1 MYSNGHYSHRGGIA
15 GYSDGTIRYCVN
27 NATVNNNWSCGGG
40 IAGTVGS
47 GIVEFCANHGTVGG
61 GSSCDLLGGIVG
73 EMTGEGVIFGCYNDG
88 KVFSTDYD
96 YIGGICG
103 RVKLNDRIIGCIN
116 LGRVYGDDCIG
127 GIAGSGHVV
136 KCLNAGVVTGDDEV
150 GGIGGEAE
158 SAFDC
163 YVLNGSAAKIGGKNS
178 NGGYWVGTADILN
191 GNVCGWLNS
200 GVNTYSIYGITE
212 IFTQNIDSD
221 PYPTFGS
228 SKVTKSGSSYV
239 NTEYSVKVE
248 CERGYGSVEGAGNY
262 KPDAAVT
269 LTAKPAPGC
278 VFDHYEVKT
287 SVSGRM
293 NGWGGDQIDC
303 PVQTVKN
310 YTEETIIL
318 TDKITK
324 SYTVRA
330 VFKIFDETPED
341 MKVTVK
347 LELECTDD
355 AGGWNSDILPVDL
368 VDSAGAMHH
377 WEVNRNDLDDK
388 GEKVSHD
395 FDLGVTSPVAVYV
408 TPDFGGGMTLR
419 SYGLKARMWVNG
431 SGTAIESNE
440 VTIRSGIF
448 MTSRYGNDY
457 MHISFENFGNS
468 SVGNAETGEWNASY
482 TTCKDAWEK
491 GKSDASFTIRLESAW
506 LIDSPL
512 ELSGNQ
518 SVRLDLNG
526 YPIIRT
532 IKKTQ
537 KEGELFKIGE
547 GATLTI
553 VDSMPSR
560 KSCGNFTG
568 GSIQGGRSDN
578 SGGLIECKGTLVMTG
593 GTLYNGGTTDNGGA
607 IKLTGSGK
615 ANLTGT
621 LISNCWSDKSGI
633 FYQNYGGAIYMEDK
647 AQTTLKDCTIRNCRA
662 YYYGGGIYMDDEDN
676 LLNCENV
683 AIIACTVDDNSGGGL
698 YQNKGETN
706 WVGGKIER
714 CSAYEYGGGLYQR
727 YGKVYIRNVEFKS
740 NQSNYHG
747 GAIYCDSYDGLWLV
761 DCKLQQNKS
770 DGYGGAIYMNQKNL
784 YLSDCSV
791 ISNASVNGGGG
802 IYVARSCTIGVSGV
816 TVIRGN
822 DGEGSMDNL
831 VLGSNALIYNH
842 GLNPGS
848 EIHLR
853 SSFDGNVKLGG
864 SLTSEYQ
871 LREYFRADYGKLELA
886 DIETVNT
893 ELRASI
899 FSSGKAGLIIGAV
912 IMVAAA
918 LGGLLYTR
926 RKRKGETQ

>member
-1 MYSNGHYSHRGGIA
+1 MKKRISALLITILMVMFCLPISVSAEETSTKTPETVGVYEEADDLARWGIGEEYAIVPCNAGTSAVDLNGSNGTDITIHKSHRKVNQRWTLGKVGEYYYFKSKWNGKVIDATNYREGGIAGAVAYGGFIDHCTQNAHVYSNGHYSHRGGIA

-27 NATVNNNWSCGGG
+27 NATVNNNWSCGG
-40 IAGTVGS
+40 IAGTVGTVGS

-61 GSSCDLLGGIVG
+61 GSNCDLLGGIVG

-163 YVLNGSAAKIGGKNS
+163 YVLNGSAAKIGGKNN

-248 CERGYGSVEGAGNY
+248 YERGYGSVEGAGDY
-262 KPDAAVT
+262 KPDAEVT

-287 SVSGRM
+287 SVRGRM

-303 PVQTVKN
+303 PAQTVKN

-347 LELECTDD
+347 LELECTAD

-468 SVGNAETGEWNASY
+468 SVGNAETGEWNAAY
-482 TTCKDAWEK
+482 TTFRNAWEK

-506 LIDSPL
+506 LLDSPL

-578 SGGLIECKGTLVMTG
+578 SG
-593 GTLYNGGTTDNGGA
+593 
-607 IKLTGSGK
+607 
-615 ANLTGT
+615 
-621 LISNCWSDKSGI
+621 
-633 FYQNYGGAIYMEDK
+633 
-647 AQTTLKDCTIRNCRA
+647 
-662 YYYGGGIYMDDEDN
+662 
-676 LLNCENV
+676 
-683 AIIACTVDDNSGGGL
+683 
-698 YQNKGETN
+698 
-706 WVGGKIER
+706 
-714 CSAYEYGGGLYQR
+714 
-727 YGKVYIRNVEFKS
+727 
-740 NQSNYHG
+740 
-747 GAIYCDSYDGLWLV
+747 
-761 DCKLQQNKS
+761 
-770 DGYGGAIYMNQKNL
+770 
-784 YLSDCSV
+784 
-791 ISNASVNGGGG
+791 
-802 IYVARSCTIGVSGV
+802 
-816 TVIRGN
+816 
-822 DGEGSMDNL
+822 
-831 VLGSNALIYNH
+831 
-842 GLNPGS
+842 
-848 EIHLR
+848 
-853 SSFDGNVKLGG
+853 
-864 SLTSEYQ
+864 
-871 LREYFRADYGKLELA
+871 
-886 DIETVNT
+886 
-893 ELRASI
+893 
-899 FSSGKAGLIIGAV
+899 
-912 IMVAAA
+912 
-918 LGGLLYTR
+918 
-926 RKRKGETQ
+926 

>member
-1 MYSNGHYSHRGGIA
+1 MKKRISALLITILMVMFCLPISVSAEETSTKTPETVGVYEEADDLARWGIGEEYAIVPCNAGTSAVDLNGSNGTDITIHKSHRKVNQRWTLGKVGEYYYFKSKWNGKVIDATNYREGGIAGAVAYGGFIDHCTQNAHVYSNGHYSHRGGIA

-27 NATVNNNWSCGGG
+27 NATVNNNWSCGG
-40 IAGTVGS
+40 IAGTVGTVGS

-61 GSSCDLLGGIVG
+61 GSNCDLLGGIVG

-163 YVLNGSAAKIGGKNS
+163 YVLNGSAAKIGGKNN

-248 CERGYGSVEGAGNY
+248 YERGYGSVEGAGDY
-262 KPDAAVT
+262 KPDAEVT

-287 SVSGRM
+287 SVRGRM

-303 PVQTVKN
+303 PAQTVKN

-468 SVGNAETGEWNASY
+468 SVGNAETGEWSASY
-482 TTCKDAWEK
+482 TTCRDAWEK

-578 SGGLIECKGTLVMTG
+578 SG
-593 GTLYNGGTTDNGGA
+593 
-607 IKLTGSGK
+607 
-615 ANLTGT
+615 
-621 LISNCWSDKSGI
+621 
-633 FYQNYGGAIYMEDK
+633 
-647 AQTTLKDCTIRNCRA
+647 
-662 YYYGGGIYMDDEDN
+662 
-676 LLNCENV
+676 
-683 AIIACTVDDNSGGGL
+683 
-698 YQNKGETN
+698 
-706 WVGGKIER
+706 
-714 CSAYEYGGGLYQR
+714 
-727 YGKVYIRNVEFKS
+727 
-740 NQSNYHG
+740 
-747 GAIYCDSYDGLWLV
+747 
-761 DCKLQQNKS
+761 
-770 DGYGGAIYMNQKNL
+770 
-784 YLSDCSV
+784 
-791 ISNASVNGGGG
+791 
-802 IYVARSCTIGVSGV
+802 
-816 TVIRGN
+816 
-822 DGEGSMDNL
+822 
-831 VLGSNALIYNH
+831 
-842 GLNPGS
+842 
-848 EIHLR
+848 
-853 SSFDGNVKLGG
+853 
-864 SLTSEYQ
+864 
-871 LREYFRADYGKLELA
+871 
-886 DIETVNT
+886 
-893 ELRASI
+893 
-899 FSSGKAGLIIGAV
+899 
-912 IMVAAA
+912 
-918 LGGLLYTR
+918 
-926 RKRKGETQ
+926 